1 MYKVPRKS
9 TVQPTQCFENKP
21 VERKLEELHSISYK
35 FDKGYREI
43 VMLVNSAGTAHY
55 VELASLVECI
65 LVSDV
70 VMIGIIKTLYGDRVV
85 EKCGKSVI
93 TFDCLHE
100 ICDAIIS
107 RKVDTRAKNRAK
119 AINTLTDKCYMLH
132 VNTFPIDKI
141 KASITNTSACIQ
153 SARAVD
159 EQAVR
164 SVVRNLIQDLTKL
177 IGD

>member
-1 MYKVPRKS
+1 MYKMPQKS
-9 TVQPTQCFENKP
+9 TVQPTQCFSNKP
-21 VERKLEELHSISYK
+21 VERKAEELHPINFK
-35 FDKGYREI
+35 FHRGYREI
-43 VMLVNSAGTAHY
+43 VMLVNATGVVHY
-55 VELASLVECI
+55 VELSSLLECV

-100 ICDAIIS
+100 ICDAIIG

-119 AINTLTDKCYMLH
+119 SINTLTDKCYMLH

-141 KASITNTSACIQ
+141 KASITNTSKCIEN
-153 SARAVD
+153 ANAVD
-159 EQAVR
+159 EQAVCAL
-164 SVVRNLIQDLTKL
+164 VRNLIQDLTKL